1 MTLLVRYYPFRVAA
15 QSKQNYDI
23 KMVERNRLLL
33 KGLLL
38 TQPLLSLLFQ
48 PNHSLLSLVNL
59 LLAGQLP
66 EDCDIIL
73 YVVVCFT
80 ITFASLLYHH
90 HHCTS
95 LLGAQQR
102 RVDGRCTAS
111 APASMTDHQGLD

>member
-1 MTLLVRYYPFRVAA
+1 MTLLVRYYPFRVAV

-48 PNHSLLSLVNL
+48 PNHSLLSLINL
-59 LLAGQLP
+59 LLAAQLP

-73 YVVVCFT
+73 YILYYVLLLLLHCCF
-80 ITFASLLYHH
+80 IIIIIIALLCWVHN
-90 HHCTS
+90 
-95 LLGAQQR
+95 
-102 RVDGRCTAS
+102 S
-111 APASMTDHQGLD
+111 AVLMDAALRARLPV